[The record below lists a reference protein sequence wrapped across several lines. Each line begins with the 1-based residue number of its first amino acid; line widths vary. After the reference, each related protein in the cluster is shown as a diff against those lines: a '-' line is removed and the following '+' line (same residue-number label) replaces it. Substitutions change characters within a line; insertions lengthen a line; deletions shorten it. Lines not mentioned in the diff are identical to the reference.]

1 MRYTDAPA
9 RREELLRRLARD
21 GYVSSQRAAAELGV
35 SEMTIRR
42 DLARLH
48 DDGLARRVTGGASL
62 PGGTGPGQPA
72 GAAATPFDQR
82 SRAGAAEKRAIAR
95 ACAAYLA
102 GTSTISLDA
111 GSTVAALARQLA
123 PGSAVVTHSVP
134 VMALCAEREDLDL
147 IGLGG
152 AYQPAT
158 RSFAGPATRAA
169 LADLAVDVAVL
180 SATGVDA
187 AGAYST
193 SALDAE
199 VKQALRACARRV
211 VLLVDHS
218 KIGVTAAIRFTS
230 LTGVDVVVTD
240 EGVAP
245 DDLATLRAGGP
256 EVVVAP
262 LGPAADPGTT
272 PAAPRGSGRPR

>member
-72 GAAATPFDQR
+72 TPFDQR

-102 GTSTISLDA
+102 GTSTIALDA
-111 GSTVAALARQLA
+111 GSTVAALARELA

-218 KIGVTAAIRFTS
+218 KIGVTAAIRFTA

-262 LGPAADPGTT
+262 LGPAVAPGPGTT
-272 PAAPRGSGRPR
+272 PAAPRAPGRPR